1 LKMRDSF
8 YPSSGMNYTSGCSSG
23 LFLVAAFFIL
33 ISTDGLGQK
42 VCNNPPA
49 LTMGSVSGTTCYL
62 MPVTVSDNSFGG
74 SATQVTI
81 TTDGKG
87 SVNPSTATSS
97 PFLFTYIPD
106 ASDVGHTV
114 TVTVTTDNPLRS
126 PCKAAKATYS
136 LSVLANLSAPVIDGI
151 IQPTC
156 TLSTGSI
163 QLSGLPSSGWTV
175 TVNPLGLILEGTGN
189 TTTISILPAGTYT
202 FTVAVSSGCASSESV
217 PAVINDQPG
226 SPPPP
231 LPGSI
236 TAPTCTT
243 ATGSVTLGN
252 LPSPGSWILTQYPG
266 TIQTTG
272 TGTSAVV
279 SGLPP
284 GLYNFSVTNS
294 AGCVSELSGNVI
306 IPGQPSLPAT
316 PVIGNIVQPTAQVP
330 TGSVTLTGLP
340 PSGSWTIIRSPDNF
354 LKTGSGTSVII
365 SELGIGTFTFAV
377 RNNAGCLSNE
387 SDPVV
392 IIQSVKPEL
401 VITDPLPVC
410 YPETVDITAPEIT
423 AGSTQGLLLTYWTDA
438 SATKE
443 FRTPG
448 AAWNGL
454 YYIKGTSASGD
465 YDIKPVTVTVKQPP
479 VANAGPDKS
488 IAYQTSTTLSAYL
501 GTGETGTWTSDSGN
515 VVFSNITDPN
525 AIVSDLSTGNNR
537 LYWIVTNNVCPA
549 DTDEVTIVA
558 GGLVIPTLIT
568 PNGDSK
574 NEYFIIEGIESIGKC
589 SLTIFDRRGKLV
601 FESNN
606 YDNKW
611 NGIDY
616 NSNPVANDTYFY
628 ILKSSNGRSFNG
640 YIMVMR

>member
-1 LKMRDSF
+1 MEHSIYR
-8 YPSSGMNYTSGCSSG
+8 PSGMNDTSGCNTCF
-23 LFLVAAFFIL
+23 LLVAAIFIL
-33 ISTDGLGQK
+33 ISTDGLSQK
-42 VCNNPPA
+42 ICTNPPS
-49 LTMGSVSGTTCYL
+49 LTLGSVSGNTCYL
-62 MPVTVSDNSFGG
+62 MPVTVTDNAFGG

-81 TTDGKG
+81 TTDGRG
-87 SVNPSTATSS
+87 SVSPETATSS
-97 PFLFTYIPD
+97 PFLFTYIPV
-106 ASDVGHTV
+106 AGDVGHTI
-114 TVTVTTDNPLRS
+114 TITVTTDNPLRS
-126 PCKAAKATYS
+126 PCKAARATYS
-136 LSVLANLSAPVIDGI
+136 LAVLANLSAPVIDGI
-151 IQPTC
+151 IQPSC
-156 TLSTGSI
+156 TLSTGSV

-175 TVNPLGLILEGTGN
+175 TVNPIGLIFEGTGS
-189 TTTISILPAGTYT
+189 TTTIGILPAGTYT
-202 FTVAVSSGCASSESV
+202 FTVSVSSGCASPESD
-217 PAVINDQPG
+217 PAVVNDQPG
-226 SPPPP
+226 LPNPP

-243 ATGSVTLGN
+243 SSGSVTLGN
-252 LPSPGSWILTQYPG
+252 LPSPGSWIITRYPG

-272 TGTSAVV
+272 TGASTVL

-306 IPGQPSLPAT
+306 IPDQPSLPTA

-340 PSGSWTIIRSPDNF
+340 PSGSWTVIRSPDNI
-354 LKTGSGTSVII
+354 LKTGSGTSVLI
-365 SELGIGTFTFAV
+365 SELGVGTFTFAV
-377 RNNAGCLSNE
+377 RNNAGCLSGE

-423 AGSTQGLLLTYWTDA
+423 AGSTNGLLLTYWTDA
-438 SATKE
+438 SAKNE

-448 AAWNGL
+448 AAWSGM
-454 YYIKGTSASGD
+454 YYIKGTLASGE

-479 VANAGPDKS
+479 VANAGMDQS
-488 IAYQTSTTLSAYL
+488 LAYKTATKLSAYL

-525 AIVSDLSTGNNR
+525 ATVSDLSTGNNR

-549 DTDEVTIVA
+549 DTDDVTIVS

-568 PNGDSK
+568 PNGDSR
-574 NEYFIIEGIESIGKC
+574 NEYFIVEGIESIGKC
-589 SLTIFDRRGKLV
+589 ALTVFDRRGKMV
-601 FESNN
+601 FESGN

-616 NSNPVANDTYFY
+616 NSNPLANDTYFY
-628 ILKSSNGRSFNG
+628 ILKSSNGKAFSG